1 VTTEA
6 QAAASRQNA
15 GNFCASGLNGTFFQR
30 HSKAGNTLQ
39 KIVILQNEP
48 ESRHVTSLES
58 TLGVKKISTEPEEPE
73 LLQTLFRRISRPG
86 SVRSMMRQS
95 ISCPMS
101 GAACAC
107 LS

>member
-1 VTTEA
+1 MTTEA

-58 TLGVKKISTEPEEPE
+58 TLGVKRFPQNPRNPS
-73 LLQTLFRRISRPG
+73 FSRLSSAG
-86 SVRSMMRQS
+86 YRALGQS
-95 ISCPMS
+95 
-101 GAACAC
+101 GV
-107 LS
+107 